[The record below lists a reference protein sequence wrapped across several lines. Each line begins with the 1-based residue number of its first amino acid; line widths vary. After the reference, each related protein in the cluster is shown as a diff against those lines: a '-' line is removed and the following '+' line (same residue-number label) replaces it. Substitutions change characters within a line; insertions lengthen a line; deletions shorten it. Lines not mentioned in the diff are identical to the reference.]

1 MIDIDVSSLEGFAR
15 ACEAARADLKPYL
28 GKTLDEI
35 GEEFLEIVQEN
46 IMRAENVDPRLMLS
60 SFSKGSGYG
69 IYELDMGGLTLT
81 VGTHVKYAKWVN
93 DGHRQQPGR
102 FVPGVWSGKRFTY
115 IPGARTGMV
124 LKASFVQGS
133 HFFDKSV
140 QVLQRMFPEMAD
152 RAFEQFFKRYF
163 P

>member
-1 MIDIDVSSLEGFAR
+1 
-15 ACEAARADLKPYL
+15 
-28 GKTLDEI
+28 
-35 GEEFLEIVQEN
+35 
-46 IMRAENVDPRLMLS
+46 
-60 SFSKGSGYG
+60 
-69 IYELDMGGLTLT
+69 
-81 VGTHVKYAKWVN
+81 
-93 DGHRQQPGR
+93 
-102 FVPGVWSGKRFTY
+102 
-115 IPGARTGMV
+115 MV